1 MIYSPPV
8 CFLARYLQLYF
19 PLPDAE
25 FSLLYENVNVII
37 QWNINNNNTYLN
49 LYRNESA
56 LHHQFDPT
64 TCKITFS

>member
-8 CFLARYLQLYF
+8 CFFGKISGL

-37 QWNINNNNTYLN
+37 
-49 LYRNESA
+49 R
-56 LHHQFDPT
+56 
-64 TCKITFS
+64 

>member
-8 CFLARYLQLYF
+8 CFFGKISGL

-37 QWNINNNNTYLN
+37 RWNINNNTYLN